1 MQDELVRAQFLDVV
15 LGQENTEE
23 LTIPYTALPKFGFYV
38 QTVDDL
44 LDRIQANMDE
54 QMGAGLWEL
63 YSRNKER
70 SLQRG

>member
-15 LGQENTEE
+15 LGMENTEE
-23 LTIPYTALPKFGFYV
+23 QTIPYTALPKFGFYV

-54 QMGAGLWEL
+54 QMGAGLW
-63 YSRNKER
+63 K
-70 SLQRG
+70 RGAQSATRL